1 MSFTRYTKGRMQ
13 TNKSSKLKACFYG
26 RNTVLYDKCPP
37 FFIFYFHSYLTQA
50 VVVSTMTFGGVIRT
64 IPLSWVINKTTSL
77 PALST
82 QHLLKR
88 ASLAFCWP
96 SAFTS
101 VTRIIPRPFFWVGS
115 QGVERTTWAQGL
127 GLSWHPQLF
136 LILQKACLIREY

>member
-1 MSFTRYTKGRMQ
+1 MEEIRSFT
-13 TNKSSKLKACFYG
+13 TNAPHFL
-26 RNTVLYDKCPP
+26 
-37 FFIFYFHSYLTQA
+37 FFIFHSYLTQA

-96 SAFTS
+96 SAFIS

-115 QGVERTTWAQGL
+115 QGVEGTT
-127 GLSWHPQLF
+127 
-136 LILQKACLIREY
+136 